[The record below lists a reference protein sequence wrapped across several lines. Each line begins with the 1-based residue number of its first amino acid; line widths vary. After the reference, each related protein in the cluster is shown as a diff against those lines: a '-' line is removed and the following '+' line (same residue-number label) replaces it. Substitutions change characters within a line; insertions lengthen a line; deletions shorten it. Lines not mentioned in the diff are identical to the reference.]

1 MTPEDPLT
9 LKREMTDLRNRLE
22 EAEEIIRAIREG
34 EIDALVVRHPK
45 RDEEVFTI
53 EGGTESYRTF
63 MEAMDIG
70 AAALSPNG
78 QVLYVNSA
86 LSRLMRVEREKLQ
99 AVGLEA
105 GFDNAAM
112 DAVEALIKRAHN
124 GRSHCEISF
133 LQDSEERHVL
143 IHAAPLELWQG
154 RGVALTFTD
163 ITHRMAME
171 QAQQSEQMALA
182 ILASA
187 AEAVI
192 VCNSSGIITHAN
204 EAVGAIT
211 GEPVVGKPFAE
222 AVELVIRLNG
232 NDVPSPS
239 FIGEVIGGRAF
250 QGVEAIAP
258 SAPSARDLLISAAPL
273 KVTGQKIAGCVVT
286 LVDLT
291 RRKIVEKQQLLLMG
305 ELDHRVKNTL
315 ALVLSISNRTA
326 STEETI
332 EGFRSAFSGR
342 MRALAATHNTLAER
356 SWSSIP
362 MRDILLTE
370 VQPFEPNLKAK
381 LTIDGKDFQ
390 LLPRA
395 AIAVGLIVHELATN
409 AVKYGALSS
418 EAGHIQVTLAHDPDR
433 PYAELH
439 WIETGGPYVPP
450 PTRTGFGRT
459 VITRSMQYSPHGG
472 ADLDYRP
479 EGVSCTIRI
488 PAEDVV

>member
-1 MTPEDPLT
+1 M
-9 LKREMTDLRNRLE
+9 KREMKELQIRLA
-22 EAEEIIRAIREG
+22 EAEDIIRAIREG

-45 RDEEVFTI
+45 REEEVFTI

-70 AAALSPNG
+70 AAALSPSG

-86 LSRLMRVEREKLQ
+86 LSRLLGVERETLQ
-99 AVGLEA
+99 REGLTAGLDAAAMQALEA
-105 GFDNAAM
+105 L
-112 DAVEALIKRAHN
+112 VKRAHN
-124 GRSHCEISF
+124 GRSHCEIRFS
-133 LQDSEERHVL
+133 QNGDERHAL
-143 IHAAPLELWQG
+143 IHAAPLELWQD
-154 RGVALTFTD
+154 RGVALSFTD

-192 VCNSSGIITHAN
+192 VCNPLGIITHAN
-204 EAVGAIT
+204 DAVSAIT
-211 GEPVVGKPFAE
+211 AEPVTGKPFAE
-222 AVELVIRLNG
+222 VLDLAIKAGGTEMQGGEFIRHVIRG
-232 NDVPSPS
+232 H
-239 FIGEVIGGRAF
+239 AY
-250 QGVEAIAP
+250 QGVEATAP

-273 KVTGQKIAGCVVT
+273 KVSGEKIAGCVVT

-362 MRDILLTE
+362 MRDIVLTE
-370 VQPFEPNLKAK
+370 VQPFEPNIKAK
-381 LTIDGKDFQ
+381 LTIGGTDFQ

-418 EAGHIQVTLAHDPDR
+418 EAGHIEVSLRHDYDK
-433 PYAELH
+433 PYAELS
-439 WIETGGPYVPP
+439 WVETGGPHVLP

>member
-1 MTPEDPLT
+1 MAAEDPEA
-9 LKREMTDLRNRLE
+9 LKREMKELQSRLE
-22 EAEEIIRAIREG
+22 EAEDVVRAIRDG

-53 EGGTESYRTF
+53 EGGTESYRSF

-70 AAALSPNG
+70 AAALSPSG

-86 LSRLMRVEREKLQ
+86 LSRLLRVQRETLQ
-99 AVGLEA
+99 SSGLGA
-105 GFDNAAM
+105 GLGADAM
-112 DAVEALIKRAHN
+112 HAIEALVKRAHN
-124 GRSHCEISF
+124 GRSHCEIAF
-133 LQDSEERHVL
+133 LQDGEERHAL
-143 IHAAPLELWQG
+143 IHAAPLELWQD

-182 ILASA
+182 ILSSA

-192 VCNSSGIITHAN
+192 VCNPAGLITHAN
-204 EAVGAIT
+204 DAVGAIT
-211 GEPVVGKPFAE
+211 AVPVTGKPFSEVLDLAIRVGG
-222 AVELVIRLNG
+222 VEMASVDFIRN
-232 NDVPSPS
+232 
-239 FIGEVIGGRAF
+239 VIGGQAY
-250 QGVEAIAP
+250 QGVEATAP
-258 SAPSARDLLISAAPL
+258 TAPSARDLLISAAPL
-273 KVTGQKIAGCVVT
+273 RVSGERIAGCVVT

-332 EGFRSAFSGR
+332 EGFRAAFSGR

-370 VQPFEPNLKAK
+370 VQPFEPNIKAK
-381 LTIDGKDFQ
+381 LTIDGTDFQ

-418 EAGHIQVTLAHDPDR
+418 EAGHIQVSLLHEFDK
-433 PYAELH
+433 PYAELR
-439 WIETGGPYVPP
+439 WLESGGPLVPQ

-479 EGVSCTIRI
+479 EGVACVIRI